1 MPLLRLF
8 TIASVFPFLAVLTN
22 PEQVKNIFILKV
34 IFNFFNISE
43 SQNYIL
49 IVSLI
54 FIFTAS
60 TSAIIRLT
68 NLWLSTNI
76 AASIGTDLSF
86 ESYKR
91 TIYQPY
97 LFHTGK
103 NSSEV
108 IANSTKEC

>member
-1 MPLLRLF
+1 M
-8 TIASVFPFLAVLTN
+8 N
-22 PEQVKNIFILKV
+22 KN
-34 IFNFFNISE
+34 
-43 SQNYIL
+43 Y
-49 IVSLI
+49 VSLI

-60 TSAIIRLT
+60 ASAIIRLS

-86 ESYKR
+86 DSYKR

-97 LFHTGK
+97 LYHTGK

-108 IANSTKEC
+108 IANSTKNVEVTVSAINKALDFIIINICKKLFYQ